1 MRALAILALACG
13 IAHAAQDVP
22 DVLQRPALQSARA
35 ASSALLAIARAGKRL
50 VSVGERGIIV
60 LSDDDGKTWRQA
72 KVPVSVSLT
81 NVRFVSE
88 REGWAVGHSGVVLRS
103 DDGGETWSR
112 QLDGVQ
118 AAALVLDAARAKAR
132 TGATQDARAL
142 ADAERLVTDGPD
154 KPLLDVHFSDERHGL
169 VVGAYGLAF
178 ATEDGGKTWRSWVD
192 RIPNPRGKHL
202 YRIQALGS
210 RLFIAGEQGA
220 LFRSDD
226 GGNAFAAVTT
236 PYAGSYFGVVAG
248 TNDELLVFGLR
259 GNAWWSG
266 DAGQHWQKVDSGSP
280 APLVDSLRLVD
291 GTLLLI
297 DQAGQALVSRDQGR
311 SLRRVSLD
319 EASPTS
325 GVTQAADG
333 TLVVCGLRGV
343 RRVSL
348 SAKPADPKA

>member
-1 MRALAILALACG
+1 R
-13 IAHAAQDVP
+13 
-22 DVLQRPALQSARA
+22 
-35 ASSALLAIARAGKRL
+35 
-50 VSVGERGIIV
+50 
-60 LSDDDGKTWRQA
+60 
-72 KVPVSVSLT
+72 
-81 NVRFVSE
+81 
-88 REGWAVGHSGVVLRS
+88 
-103 DDGGETWSR
+103 
-112 QLDGVQ
+112 
-118 AAALVLDAARAKAR
+118 
-132 TGATQDARAL
+132 
-142 ADAERLVTDGPD
+142 
-154 KPLLDVHFSDERHGL
+154 
-169 VVGAYGLAF
+169 
-178 ATEDGGKTWRSWVD
+178 
-192 RIPNPRGKHL
+192 
-202 YRIQALGS
+202 
-210 RLFIAGEQGA
+210 
-220 LFRSDD
+220 
-226 GGNAFAAVTT
+226 
-236 PYAGSYFGVVAG
+236 
-248 TNDELLVFGLR
+248 R